1 MTKLL
6 VWGAFI
12 LLVGMSV
19 HYNDV
24 FSKNCSEAGGLSV
37 LTLSSMVCL
46 HPSSVIELRK

>member
-12 LLVGMSV
+12 LLVTISV